1 MGRRQDGQEE
11 LERSQVSTHATW
23 NPCPHCGITRTSSR
37 SPNSARQMAHSAS
50 SSSSSSPSAAGAAPR
65 AAAAAATASAY
76 ASFGSAFSSFFF
88 SPLLAAVAVAVVA
101 VAVVATPAPA
111 PWCAWWWWCPPPSP
125 GLLEGDAGA
134 PSAPAPLLRRDRAQR
149 ATAASPTTQMS
160 AQSRAAMITTTSE
173 FTAAG
178 GSAAGMPGMRF
189 GFGMAPPPLSL
200 LLWRRR
206 REFDGRSIAGVGRAP
221 VGEGRFRK
229 NGAARGRKG
238 RSRSWRLGW
247 LMTEGASVRVKLSGR
262 EWAAGLPLSCGRKAH
277 LTIMPFVFPAV
288 QASYSTLFSYWRMEG
303 GKIQLH
309 FWS

>member
-1 MGRRQDGQEE
+1 MQLRAPGRGRCG
-11 LERSQVSTHATW
+11 RATL
-23 NPCPHCGITRTSSR
+23 
-37 SPNSARQMAHSAS
+37 PNRR
-50 SSSSSSPSAAGAAPR
+50 GAAPR

-76 ASFGSAFSSFFF
+76 ASLGSAFSAFFF
-88 SPLLAAVAVAVVA
+88 SPLLAAAALAVAVV
-101 VAVVATPAPA
+101 VVAAALAPVA
-111 PWCAWWWWCPPPSP
+111 WWCAWWRCPLPPS
-125 GLLEGDAGA
+125 LEGEAGA
-134 PSAPAPLLRRDRAQR
+134 PSPPAPAPLLRRDRAQR

-262 EWAAGLPLSCGRKAH
+262 DWAAGLPLSCGRKAH
-277 LTIMPFVFPAV
+277 LTIMPFVFPAL
-288 QASYSTLFSYWRMEG
+288 QASYN
-303 GKIQLH
+303 IH
-309 FWS
+309 